1 MADGPIIQKSYK
13 RALKN
18 GVNLDKVLK
27 LVKGFRQTNNHTPII
42 LMGYFNPIYQKGI
55 KAF

>member
-13 RALKN
+13 RAIKN

-27 LVKGFRQTNNHTPII
+27 LVKIFRETNNYTPI
-42 LMGYFNPIYQKGI
+42 F
-55 KAF
+55 